1 MGLQQF
7 EQRLERLVEGAFA
20 KAFRGELQP
29 IELGRRLTR
38 EMDLRRAV
46 SVRGLIA
53 PNVFEVVLSA
63 EDYERFGGFVDVL
76 GQELV
81 EAAHEHARNEGYVF
95 LGPVEVHV
103 GASDDLSRSTFMI
116 GGEVIEGEER
126 PAAFLVLPDGRR
138 LGLLGEAVTIGRLPE
153 CTVQLND
160 PNASRRHAQVRRQG
174 EAYVVVDLGSTNGT
188 KVNGV
193 PVRQHRL
200 AEGDAIT
207 IGMSTL
213 RFEHA

>member
-46 SVRGLIA
+46 SVRGVIA
-53 PNVFEVVLSA
+53 PNAFEVCVSR

-76 GQELV
+76 SDELV
-81 EAAHEHARNEGYVF
+81 EAAREHARAEGYVF
-95 LGPVEVHV
+95 IGPVEVQITP
-103 GASDDLSRSTFMI
+103 SDELSRSTFWI
-116 GGEVIEGEER
+116 EGKVLEGEES
-126 PAAFLVLPDGRR
+126 PGAFLVLPDGRR
-138 LGLLGEAVTIGRLPE
+138 LGLLGDAVTIGRLPQ

-174 EAYVVVDLGSTNGT
+174 DGYVVIDLGSTNGT

-193 PVRQHRL
+193 PVRRHRL
-200 AEGDAIT
+200 ADGDVIT
-207 IGMSTL
+207 VGMSTL
-213 RFEHA
+213 RFEHV

>member
-53 PNVFEVVLSA
+53 PNVFEVVLST

-76 GQELV
+76 AQELV
-81 EAAHEHARNEGYVF
+81 EAAHEHARNEGYAF
-95 LGPVEVHV
+95 LGPIEVHV
-103 GASDDLSRSTFMI
+103 EASDDLSRSTFTI
-116 GGEVIEGEER
+116 AGEVIEGEER

>member
-53 PNVFEVVLSA
+53 PNAFEVVLSA

-76 GQELV
+76 AQELV
-81 EAAHEHARNEGYVF
+81 EAAREHARAEGYVF
-95 LGPVEVHV
+95 IGPVDVRIQER
-103 GASDDLSRSTFMI
+103 GGLARSTFT
-116 GGEVIEGEER
+116 IEGEVREGEET
-126 PAAFLVLPDGRR
+126 PSAFLVLPDGRR
-138 LGLLGEAVTIGRLPE
+138 LGLLGDAVTIGRLPD

-188 KVNGV
+188 KVNGLA
-193 PVRQHRL
+193 VRQHRL
-200 AEGDAIT
+200 APGDAIT

-213 RFEHA
+213 RFETT